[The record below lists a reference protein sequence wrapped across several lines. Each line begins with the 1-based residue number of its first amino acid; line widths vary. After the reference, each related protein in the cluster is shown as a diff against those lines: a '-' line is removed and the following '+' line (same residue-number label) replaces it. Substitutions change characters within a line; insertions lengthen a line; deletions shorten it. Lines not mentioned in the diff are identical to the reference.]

1 VIENPLFR
9 PFQTQVNASLKCGN
23 SSEKNFLTKRF
34 PRDKARRKEWLI
46 KVKRDN
52 WQPTD
57 NSCLCEVSLYFI
69 FICHLTYG
77 PKVLGKNSPCWIE

>member
-1 VIENPLFR
+1 MPGCSAV
-9 PFQTQVNASLKCGN
+9 KCSN
-23 SSEKNFLTKRF
+23 SSEKNFLMKRF

-69 FICHLTYG
+69 FICHLCTY
-77 PKVLGKNSPCWIE
+77 LSNT